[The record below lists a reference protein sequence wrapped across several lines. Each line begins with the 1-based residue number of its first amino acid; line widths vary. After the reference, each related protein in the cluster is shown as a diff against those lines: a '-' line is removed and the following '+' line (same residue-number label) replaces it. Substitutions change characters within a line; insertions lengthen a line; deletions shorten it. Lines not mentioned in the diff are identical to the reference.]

1 MAEQYYCTKCGK
13 TLGTLEFYTS
23 KNKEKYPP
31 DGKLNVCKK
40 CLTMHVDNWDP
51 DTYVPIIKELDI
63 PYIPDEWNSLLEK
76 YGKDPKKVTGTTIL
90 GRYISKMKLRQWSKY
105 SWADTEQLMEDAR
118 QQKVKAMK
126 AQGMTQEEIDSAL
139 AINHAPERPKEEY
152 AAVGTPEYVDPSLA
166 VDDEFAD
173 QLTKEDKLMLQL
185 KWGRGYRAEEWV
197 RMEQLY
203 RDMMDS
209 YDIQSAG
216 HKDTLIM
223 ICKASLKTNQLL
235 DAGDI
240 EGAQKMAKVYDSLMR
255 SGKFTAAQNKEE
267 QGDYI
272 DSVGQIA
279 MICEKQGF
287 IPRYYQDK
295 PQDKVDRVIQDMQNY
310 THDLVTEEVGLGNL
324 IENSIRSLERE
335 RKSIADAASFD
346 EESANKK
353 AEDELFDYNTPIVSD
368 EDFAEFAEFQEQE
381 REEDN
386 NES

>member
-139 AINHAPERPKEEY
+139 TTNHAPERPKEEY
-152 AAVGTPEYVDPSLA
+152 AAVGSPEYVDPSLA
-166 VDDEFAD
+166 IDDEFAD

-235 DAGDI
+235 DAGD
-240 EGAQKMAKVYDSLMR
+240 
-255 SGKFTAAQNKEE
+255 
-267 QGDYI
+267 
-272 DSVGQIA
+272 
-279 MICEKQGF
+279 KQSMS
-287 IPRYYQDK
+287 P
-295 PQDKVDRVIQDMQNY
+295 
-310 THDLVTEEVGLGNL
+310 
-324 IENSIRSLERE
+324 
-335 RKSIADAASFD
+335 
-346 EESANKK
+346 
-353 AEDELFDYNTPIVSD
+353 
-368 EDFAEFAEFQEQE
+368 
-381 REEDN
+381 
-386 NES
+386 